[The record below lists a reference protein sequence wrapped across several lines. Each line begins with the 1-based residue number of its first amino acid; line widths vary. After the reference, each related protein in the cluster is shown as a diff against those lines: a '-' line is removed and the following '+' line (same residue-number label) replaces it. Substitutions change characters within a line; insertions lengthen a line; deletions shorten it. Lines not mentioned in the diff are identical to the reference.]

1 MSRVTKDLHGFQF
14 SSRGTRLLAL
24 MALLVVSPHE
34 DKPLSSRLLL
44 QDMQV

>member
-14 SSRGTRLLAL
+14 SSRGARLLAL
-24 MALLVVSPHE
+24 TALLVVSPHE